1 MASETPSVK
10 ARFVAVPL
18 LVIAALVA
26 DLHEWERRVYTTY
39 WDALGQ
45 VYTVCAGVT
54 GEGVVPG
61 RTYTKAECDGLEGRY
76 IARMYARMG
85 RCVPNAEMAF
95 HEVKAWGHFAYNVG
109 ETNFCR
115 STAAKLLSRGE
126 NAAACKQ
133 IAKWRFVKGKDCAVR
148 ANRCYG
154 IVKRRIWEQ
163 ATCEGRA

>member
-1 MASETPSVK
+1 MK
-10 ARFVAVPL
+10 IRFVAVPV
-18 LVIAALVA
+18 LVIAALTA
-26 DLHEWERRVYTTY
+26 SLHDWERRVYTTY

-61 RTYTKAECDGLEGRY
+61 RTYTAAECDALEARY

-85 RCVPNAEMAF
+85 KCVPLAEMEF

-115 STAAKLLSRGE
+115 STAAKLL
-126 NAAACKQ
+126 NAGQNKAACKQ
-133 IAKWRFVKGKDCAVR
+133 IPKWRYVKGKDCAVR
-148 ANRCYG
+148 ANKCYG
-154 IVKRRIWEQ
+154 IVRRRAWEYS
-163 ATCEGRA
+163 TCMGDA